1 MPASPKAPRELTL
14 TRVFDAPRDRV
25 FAAFTDAKR
34 LAQWWGPHGFDN
46 PVCEID
52 ARAGGALRID
62 MRGPDGTV
70 YPLVGVVHEIVTP
83 ERLVFSVVLNEADG
97 SVRIDNLTSVT
108 LVEHAGKTTL
118 TLHVR
123 VVQASEAAE
132 VNLQGMPEGW
142 SQSLARLGEFVSK
155 T

>member
-1 MPASPKAPRELTL
+1 MPT
-14 TRVFDAPRDRV
+14 TRCSGGDR
-25 FAAFTDAKR
+25 AGSTI
-34 LAQWWGPHGFDN
+34 P
-46 PVCEID
+46 P
-52 ARAGGALRID
+52 ARSTQRVGGALRVH
-62 MRGPDGTV
+62 MRGPDGIV
-70 YPLVGVVHEIVTP
+70 YPLTGVVHEIVAP
-83 ERLVFSVVLNEADG
+83 ERLSVVLNETDG
-97 SVRIDNLTSVT
+97 SVRINNLTSVT

-123 VVQASEAAE
+123 VVRASEASE

>member
-1 MPASPKAPRELTL
+1 
-14 TRVFDAPRDRV
+14 
-25 FAAFTDAKR
+25 
-34 LAQWWGPHGFDN
+34 
-46 PVCEID
+46 
-52 ARAGGALRID
+52 
-62 MRGPDGTV
+62 MRGPDGIV
-70 YPLVGVVHEIVTP
+70 YPLTGVVHEIVAP
-83 ERLVFSVVLNEADG
+83 ERLSVVLNETDG
-97 SVRIDNLTSVT
+97 SVRINNLTSVT

-123 VVQASEAAE
+123 VVRASEASE